1 LWVNDLYGFDMANI
15 LFKLRQEKGTEPQPI
30 YLVYWF
36 GSKERIF
43 YPTGLKINPQ
53 HWNKRNNRVRDLVEC
68 TTKEIIN
75 ARLNQLE
82 TETDKFIMNLKADG
96 KQPTKEN
103 LRAFLDNLA
112 NPKTNEQ
119 QTFSDFINDFV
130 ENGATKINPT
140 TGRYVTL
147 RTVQGYQK
155 FRDYFTQFEATKKRK
170 YDFENIDLDFYED
183 FTAYLRGVGL
193 STNTIGKYIRI
204 LKTILNEATEKG
216 LNNKTAYKSHRFKVV
231 EEESDT
237 IYLNESEL
245 NQLYDFDF
253 SNNKR
258 LERVRDL
265 FLVGAWTGLRFSD
278 FTRISKEHIK
288 GNFIEIEQQK
298 TGKRVLIPLH
308 PVVSD
313 IWKRYGEALP
323 PNITNQKLN
332 DYIKEV
338 CQIVGLTEYEH
349 KAITRG
355 GVKIST
361 KYEKWE
367 LVSSHTARRSF
378 ATNLYL
384 SGFPTLSIM
393 QVTGHRTEKAFMRYI
408 KVTPEQHAKLLRL
421 HWLEKGEYLKV
432 VK

>member
-1 LWVNDLYGFDMANI
+1 MANV
-15 LFKLRQEKGTEPQPI
+15 LFNLRTLAGSTPQPI
-30 YLVYWF
+30 YLIYRF
-36 GSKERIF
+36 GRNEKLVF
-43 YPTGLKINPQ
+43 PTGLKINPQ
-53 HWNKRNNRVRDLVEC
+53 HWNKRNNRARDLVEC
-68 TTKEIIN
+68 TAKDIIN

-82 TETDKFIMNLKADG
+82 TETDKFIMYLKAEG
-96 KQPTKEN
+96 IQPTKDS
-103 LRAFLDNLA
+103 LRDFLNNSA
-112 NPKTNEQ
+112 NPQNDKP
-119 QTFSDFINDFV
+119 TFFGFINEFV
-130 ENGATKINPT
+130 NNGKIKINPT

-155 FRDYFTQFEATKKRK
+155 FRDYFTQFEKQQKRR
-170 YDFENIDLDFYED
+170 YDFDSIDLDFYED
-183 FTAYLRGVGL
+183 FTAFLRKVGL

-204 LKTILNEATEKG
+204 LKTVLNEATEKG
-216 LNNKTAYKSHRFKVV
+216 INQKTAYKSHRFKVV

-237 IYLNESEL
+237 IYLDENEL
-245 NQLYDFDF
+245 NKLYDFDF

-278 FTRISKEHIK
+278 FTRITKDNIK
-288 GNFIEIEQQK
+288 GRLIEVEQQK

-308 PVVSD
+308 SVVSE
-313 IWKRYGEALP
+313 IWQKYGEKLP

-338 CQIVGLTEYEH
+338 CQKVGITKHERR
-349 KAITRG
+349 AITKG
-355 GVKIST
+355 GVKTST
-361 KYEKWE
+361 RYEKWQ

-408 KVTPEQHAKLLRL
+408 KVTPEQHAILLRE
-421 HWLEKGEYLKV
+421 HWAQSGSFLRVAKRL
-432 VK
+432 